1 MASKALI
8 VALLASLVGIS
19 YAVTTTTDYCAG
31 SPTQYCDFL
40 IQGSTSVPT
49 VSLQVFSGNR
59 ILSGKPIV
67 YKTGEGIKTA
77 YSYQC
82 TFPNEKGKKARTAC
96 GSMFHFMSQTNSW
109 NETTLVGS
117 HMITKQNL
125 DKFKNKCVK
134 MLIDNVMLAKGGWVN
149 NGDGKAMYPQRRRC
163 VMDQNL
169 TMASRGLCAALLLAF
184 GLVLCLQAVPSQSAR
199 CYSRPLAPCDFMVQG
214 SAGVVPQYRVVSFL
228 GNRLLSRTPIIH
240 KSGDLVLTASSDDCT
255 FVNSGAGCENRFF
268 FMPPGNDYN
277 RTNYIGQHPIDRT
290 SLAVYK
296 QQCVLLYMNNALL
309 ARAGWLNNGDNKRK
323 FPQARR
329 FHRFQ
334 FDTDPAVPALPILL
348 IRFRGYPRNFR
359 QSSHDFEHR
368 DDWDWSLSITLLLVS
383 LVAALSHSDPP
394 TNLILNGD
402 MEEPGVRGD
411 ASIAGPLTRR
421 HRKRLPS
428 AWHLVSGSIKYVRL
442 EHWPAASG
450 DHSIAL
456 NGHGPATLAQ
466 RVVTRPGEFYF
477 VHFDLA
483 GDPGLE
489 DEGAVRS
496 LRVSVM
502 DEESGAPVTARTY
515 EFDTFSHGG
524 AEEAKRS
531 REGMG
536 WRSHTLAFEAPGAAV
551 TLLFAST
558 TPGIH
563 GPVIDNVRVH
573 KQNATSAFLHSPN
586 TIYHSPTIDTVGP
599 AATPEACGRRCLE
612 IPDCR
617 GFSIDIPVPG
627 LSDTSVQCHL
637 KMLMKKPSVVG
648 QNRADSYV
656 LKRAEC
662 SFGHSNAMQCPDML
676 PISGMLPMACV
687 AHKSAK
693 RQTEHPFAGTC
704 KALRRTNLCPYA
716 GGYFAKGFGNIG
728 SADDYR
734 RCSCVEGSGGIARLQ
749 CGHVV

>member
-1 MASKALI
+1 M
-8 VALLASLVGIS
+8 
-19 YAVTTTTDYCAG
+19 T
-31 SPTQYCDFL
+31 
-40 IQGSTSVPT
+40 
-49 VSLQVFSGNR
+49 
-59 ILSGKPIV
+59 
-67 YKTGEGIKTA
+67 
-77 YSYQC
+77 
-82 TFPNEKGKKARTAC
+82 
-96 GSMFHFMSQTNSW
+96 
-109 NETTLVGS
+109 
-117 HMITKQNL
+117 
-125 DKFKNKCVK
+125 K
-134 MLIDNVMLAKGGWVN
+134 MLWRI
-149 NGDGKAMYPQRRRC
+149 
-163 VMDQNL
+163 
-169 TMASRGLCAALLLAF
+169 S
-184 GLVLCLQAVPSQSAR
+184 
-199 CYSRPLAPCDFMVQG
+199 
-214 SAGVVPQYRVVSFL
+214 
-228 GNRLLSRTPIIH
+228 
-240 KSGDLVLTASSDDCT
+240 
-255 FVNSGAGCENRFF
+255 
-268 FMPPGNDYN
+268 
-277 RTNYIGQHPIDRT
+277 
-290 SLAVYK
+290 
-296 QQCVLLYMNNALL
+296 
-309 ARAGWLNNGDNKRK
+309 
-323 FPQARR
+323 
-329 FHRFQ
+329 
-334 FDTDPAVPALPILL
+334 
-348 IRFRGYPRNFR
+348 
-359 QSSHDFEHR
+359 
-368 DDWDWSLSITLLLVS
+368 WSLSLTLLLVS
-383 LVAALSHSDPP
+383 LVAALSHNNAP

-411 ASIAGPLTRR
+411 ASVAGPLTRR

-496 LRVSVM
+496 LRVSVI
-502 DEESGAPVTARTY
+502 DEENGAPVTARTY

-586 TIYHSPTIDTVGP
+586 TLYHSPTIDTVEP

-627 LSDTSVQCHL
+627 LSDGSVQCHL

-662 SFGHSNAMQCPDML
+662 SFGHNNAMQCPDML

-704 KALRRTNLCPYA
+704 KALKRTNLCPYA

>member
-1 MASKALI
+1 MSHFPHSS
-8 VALLASLVGIS
+8 LLHCPCPPHFAHSFPWLP
-19 YAVTTTTDYCAG
+19 A
-31 SPTQYCDFL
+31 Q
-40 IQGSTSVPT
+40 
-49 VSLQVFSGNR
+49 
-59 ILSGKPIV
+59 LSAKLSRSSSI
-67 YKTGEGIKTA
+67 
-77 YSYQC
+77 
-82 TFPNEKGKKARTAC
+82 
-96 GSMFHFMSQTNSW
+96 
-109 NETTLVGS
+109 ETTGS
-117 HMITKQNL
+117 DEL
-125 DKFKNKCVK
+125 R
-134 MLIDNVMLAKGGWVN
+134 L
-149 NGDGKAMYPQRRRC
+149 
-163 VMDQNL
+163 
-169 TMASRGLCAALLLAF
+169 AALL
-184 GLVLCLQAVPSQSAR
+184 VLKLRHRVSTDDEDAVA
-199 CYSRPLAPCDFMVQG
+199 D
-214 SAGVVPQYRVVSFL
+214 
-228 GNRLLSRTPIIH
+228 
-240 KSGDLVLTASSDDCT
+240 K
-255 FVNSGAGCENRFF
+255 
-268 FMPPGNDYN
+268 
-277 RTNYIGQHPIDRT
+277 
-290 SLAVYK
+290 
-296 QQCVLLYMNNALL
+296 
-309 ARAGWLNNGDNKRK
+309 
-323 FPQARR
+323 
-329 FHRFQ
+329 
-334 FDTDPAVPALPILL
+334 
-348 IRFRGYPRNFR
+348 
-359 QSSHDFEHR
+359 
-368 DDWDWSLSITLLLVS
+368 LVS
-383 LVAALSHSDPP
+383 VTRAPPRVASQRLVAQQPTDESHPQWRH
-394 TNLILNGD
+394 G
-402 MEEPGVRGD
+402 R
-411 ASIAGPLTRR
+411 TR
-421 HRKRLPS
+421 
-428 AWHLVSGSIKYVRL
+428 VSGSIKYVRL

-450 DHSIAL
+450 DHSVAL

-477 VHFDLA
+477 VHFELT

-586 TIYHSPTIDTVGP
+586 TLYHSPTIDTVGP

-627 LSDTSVQCHL
+627 LSDGSVQCHL
-637 KMLMKKPSVVG
+637 KMHMKKPSVVG

-662 SFGHSNAMQCPDML
+662 SFGHSNAVQCPDML

-704 KALRRTNLCPYA
+704 KALKRTNLCPYA

>member
-1 MASKALI
+1 MADVDESRYINLAAPQLFCQQNSHRATVQP
-8 VALLASLVGIS
+8 VATFTIFAHLFPWLPAQIS
-19 YAVTTTTDYCAG
+19 AK
-31 SPTQYCDFL
+31 
-40 IQGSTSVPT
+40 
-49 VSLQVFSGNR
+49 
-59 ILSGKPIV
+59 LS
-67 YKTGEGIKTA
+67 
-77 YSYQC
+77 
-82 TFPNEKGKKARTAC
+82 
-96 GSMFHFMSQTNSW
+96 
-109 NETTLVGS
+109 
-117 HMITKQNL
+117 
-125 DKFKNKCVK
+125 
-134 MLIDNVMLAKGGWVN
+134 
-149 NGDGKAMYPQRRRC
+149 
-163 VMDQNL
+163 
-169 TMASRGLCAALLLAF
+169 
-184 GLVLCLQAVPSQSAR
+184 
-199 CYSRPLAPCDFMVQG
+199 
-214 SAGVVPQYRVVSFL
+214 
-228 GNRLLSRTPIIH
+228 RLL
-240 KSGDLVLTASSDDCT
+240 
-255 FVNSGAGCENRFF
+255 
-268 FMPPGNDYN
+268 
-277 RTNYIGQHPIDRT
+277 
-290 SLAVYK
+290 
-296 QQCVLLYMNNALL
+296 
-309 ARAGWLNNGDNKRK
+309 
-323 FPQARR
+323 
-329 FHRFQ
+329 
-334 FDTDPAVPALPILL
+334 
-348 IRFRGYPRNFR
+348 
-359 QSSHDFEHR
+359 EHR
-368 DDWDWSLSITLLLVS
+368 VIPDWSLSITLLLVS
-383 LVAALSHSDPP
+383 LVAALSHSDTP

-411 ASIAGPLTRR
+411 ASVAGPLTRR

-477 VHFDLA
+477 VHFDLT

-496 LRVSVM
+496 LRVSVI
-502 DEESGAPVTARTY
+502 DEESGAPVIARTY

-573 KQNATSAFLHSPN
+573 KQTFLHSPN
-586 TIYHSPTIDTVGP
+586 TLYHSPTIDTVGP

-627 LSDTSVQCHL
+627 LSDGSVQCHL

-687 AHKSAK
+687 SHKSAK

-704 KALRRTNLCPYA
+704 KALKRTNLCPFA